1 MERFEGTGLMS
12 RNGNE
17 WSGGADFTTP
27 GDIYNAMPPRIV
39 FGAGAAARVAE
50 EVARLNAGR
59 ALVVCTPGRNEMAH
73 RVADRL
79 GGLCVGVYPKAVSQV
94 PIELA
99 RAARAYVT
107 ECGIDCLIAVGG
119 GAAIGLAKAVAL
131 ETDCSYIAVPST
143 YSGSEMTGFC
153 GITIDGVKRMHT
165 SLRMLARTVIYD
177 PELTLGLPVQVS
189 AESAMNAMAHCI
201 EALYVRTAS
210 PVIAM
215 AALEGIRALSEGVPR
230 VMRDPADL
238 QARREA
244 LYGAYLGGAALTGG
258 FALHHGVAHVLGASY
273 GIPHATS
280 HSVALPYVTAFNESA
295 CPAIMSRVARSLGAE
310 TASGGLYDFAR
321 SVGAPVCL
329 ADQGMTQGDVERC
342 TELVIETDNGLNPR
356 PVDAQGVR
364 LILEAALSGRRPQAR
379 MFAA

>member
-1 MERFEGTGLMS
+1 MS
-12 RNGNE
+12 SSGSE
-17 WSGGADFTTP
+17 WFGGADFTTP

-39 FGAGAAARVAE
+39 FGAGAAARMGE
-50 EVARLNAGR
+50 EVARLGARR

-73 RVADRL
+73 RVAERL
-79 GGLCVGVYPKAVSQV
+79 GGLCAGVYPEAISQV

-99 RAARAYVT
+99 KTARAHIVQH
-107 ECGIDCLIAVGG
+107 EIDCLIAVGG
-119 GAAIGLAKAVAL
+119 GAAIGLAKAAAL
-131 ETDCSYIAVPST
+131 ETGSPCIALPTT

-165 SLRMLARTVIYD
+165 SLRMLARTVVYD
-177 PELTLGLPVQVS
+177 PELTLSLPAQVS

-201 EALYVRTAS
+201 EALYVPTAS

-215 AALEGIRALSEGVPR
+215 AALEGIRALRDGLPR
-230 VMRDPADL
+230 LMRSPSDL
-238 QARREA
+238 EARRVA

-280 HSVALPYVTAFNESA
+280 HSVALPYVTAFNETA
-295 CPAIMSRVARSLGAE
+295 CPAVMDKVAQALGAD
-310 TASGGLYDFAR
+310 TAAGGIYDFAR
-321 SVGAPVCL
+321 SVGAPIRL
-329 ADQGMTQGDVERC
+329 ADHGMTRGDIERC

-356 PVDAQGVR
+356 PVHAQGVR
-364 LILEAALSGRRPQAR
+364 LILEAALSGERPQAQA
-379 MFAA
+379 FAA